1 MRQITLRDVIVS
13 HEFSYL
19 TNHLK
24 NFQTKDLMKF

>member
-24 NFQTKDLMKF
+24 TFRLKI